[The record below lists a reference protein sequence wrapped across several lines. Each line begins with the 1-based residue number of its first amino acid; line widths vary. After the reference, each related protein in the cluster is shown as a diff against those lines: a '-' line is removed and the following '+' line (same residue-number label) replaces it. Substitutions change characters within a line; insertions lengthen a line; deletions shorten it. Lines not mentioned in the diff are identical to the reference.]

1 MVGIACKF
9 FITKYT
15 SSAIPIGLA
24 ECHLT
29 PSWSTYTLNNVW
41 ESYNEL
47 HHAKTVIFSG
57 SPDKIEKQ
65 SSWCYVAK
73 SFLEVRQI
81 ILKTANKFRFWS
93 EKRREL
99 SIPMTWND
107 KEIAFLCYWG
117 QVYRGRFD
125 RRVFFVSSSWIFFL
139 CLQSAIF
146 ISSFFT
152 VNYLVFLQRIT
163 FSGFFRHKAFP
174 DLGETDSVC
183 RDSNSKAFF
192 FSILNLN
199 YIVVFQ
205 KGNFFRILCFY
216 YRTWK
221 NFN

>member
-15 SSAIPIGLA
+15 SLAIPIGLA

-29 PSWSTYTLNNVW
+29 PSWSTYKLNNVW
-41 ESYNEL
+41 ESFNEL
-47 HHAKTVIFSG
+47 HHAKTVVFSG
-57 SPDKIEKQ
+57 SPDKSEKQ

-81 ILKTANKFRFWS
+81 ILKTANKFWFWS
-93 EKRREL
+93 EKIREPRI
-99 SIPMTWND
+99 SMTWND

-125 RRVFFVSSSWIFFL
+125 R
-139 CLQSAIF
+139 
-146 ISSFFT
+146 T
-152 VNYLVFLQRIT
+152 VFL
-163 FSGFFRHKAFP
+163 SVLHGFFFCVCSLRYS
-174 DLGETDSVC
+174 SVPFLQWITLYFC
-183 RDSNSKAFF
+183 KESHFQDFFGTKLFLILEKQIQFAEIVTPKHFF